1 MIFKLKL
8 LESDSQI
15 SRNILE
21 ALLPQVSKYMVGSI
35 NSLKNILPQIISK
48 AIIETPEYN
57 SILSGKLKYEL
68 GIPDPENKLAGLIE
82 IWSNNIA
89 VKYNKPRIS
98 RSSIFSDFSINMIRV
113 NFSDVLYSDYASVLD
128 AYRGYSLPWLE
139 WLLLYGNKT
148 IVKNKRVSIGSNKFS
163 RTKMA
168 IMIDS
173 MENWRVPSEFAGNQ
187 ENNWITRAI
196 DNASPEI
203 EKILM
208 ETFNNV

>member
-21 ALLPQVSKYMVGSI
+21 ALLPQINKYMVDSI
-35 NSLKNILPQIISK
+35 NNLKNILPKIISK
-48 AIIETPEYN
+48 AIADTPEYN

-68 GIPDPENKLAGLIE
+68 GIPDPENKLAGLIG

-98 RSSIFSDFSINMIRV
+98 RLTILSDFSINMIRV
-113 NFSDVLYSDYASVLD
+113 DFSDVLYSDYAIVVD

-148 IVKNKRVSIGSNKFS
+148 IVKNKRVSIGPNKFS

-168 IMIDS
+168 IMVDS
-173 MENWRVPSEFAGNQ
+173 LENWRVPSEFAGNQ

-196 DNASPEI
+196 DNVSPEI
-203 EKILM
+203 EKILTD
-208 ETFNNV
+208 TFNNV